1 MRIILSALA
10 AVLFLP
16 CCKDH
21 PQSSSADDFSIIPM
35 KEYKYD
41 SADIKSGTP
50 IGILAFSGSKT
61 NEGSSVYYPQ
71 FIVVNRMTGDTLRIL
86 TALIAVDSVP
96 GSDPEVFTSP
106 TQFDGNAHVLDA
118 VFEKLSS
125 EQDDIMEV
133 MTTSIKNDDD
143 VKKANRA
150 LQEPRQDFVLVNK
163 AAPVFMCP
171 YKTAVGVLRFHKQP
185 W

>member
-1 MRIILSALA
+1 MRILLSALA
-10 AVLFLP
+10 AILFLP
-16 CCKDH
+16 CCKDD
-21 PQSSSADDFSIIPM
+21 PQSSPADDFSIIPM

-71 FIVVNRMTGDTLRIL
+71 FIVVNHMTGDTLRIL
-86 TALIAVDSVP
+86 TAMIAVDSVP
-96 GSDPEVFTSP
+96 GSVSEIFTPP
-106 TQFDGNAHVLDA
+106 TQFDGKARVLDA
-118 VFEKLSS
+118 VYEKPSS

-133 MTTSIKNDDD
+133 MATAMKNNED
-143 VKKANRA
+143 VKKANAA

-163 AAPVFMCP
+163 AEAVFMQP
-171 YKTAVGVLRFHKQP
+171 YKTAVGVLRFRKQP